1 MVWINKDATMLTPR
15 LKTIILLSV
24 LMMIIH
30 GMEEIYQGF
39 YETYAFFA
47 NVSRMFSTKEE
58 ALFIGF
64 QVTWWAALIL
74 FFVLLVS
81 ESWRLRMVLLFGLVL
96 LYENQHIYHA
106 ILERRYYPGLISA
119 LLILPLSV
127 AFWWEIYSQYRVAG
141 KKSRS
146 EG

>member
-1 MVWINKDATMLTPR
+1 MLTHR
-15 LKTIILLSV
+15 LKTIIFLSV
-24 LMMIIH
+24 VMMIIH

-39 YETYAFFA
+39 YETYTFFA
-47 NVSRMFSTKEE
+47 NVSRLFSTKEE

-64 QVTWWAALIL
+64 QFTWWAALIL

-81 ESWRLRMVLLFGLVL
+81 ETWRFRMVLLFGLVL
-96 LYENQHIYHA
+96 VYENQHLYHA
-106 ILERRYYPGLISA
+106 VVERRYYPGLISA

-127 AFWWEIYSQYRVAG
+127 AFWWEIYSQYRVADKG
-141 KKSRS
+141 SRP